1 MKYKIYYIFVYHQF
15 IFFYLLTIG
24 PAAFEHVEAPVV
36 VVPQYPK
43 VVPQN
48 LKFKHIIFYEKK
60 FRQMGKK
67 IN

>member
-1 MKYKIYYIFVYHQF
+1 MKYKIYYIFVYHHF

-48 LKFKHIIFYEKK
+48 LKFKHIIFL
-60 FRQMGKK
+60 
-67 IN
+67 

>member
-1 MKYKIYYIFVYHQF
+1 MKYKIYIFVYHHF

-48 LKFKHIIFYEKK
+48 LKFKHIISYEKK
-60 FRQMGKK
+60 IPSNEKK
-67 IN
+67 ID